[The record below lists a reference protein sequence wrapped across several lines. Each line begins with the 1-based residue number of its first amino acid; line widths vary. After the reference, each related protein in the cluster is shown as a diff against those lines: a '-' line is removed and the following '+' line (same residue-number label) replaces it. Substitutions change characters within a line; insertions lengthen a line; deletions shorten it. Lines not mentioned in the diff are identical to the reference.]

1 MNSEFLK
8 TVQKFLGIISFFAA
22 VVLIGLYFLF
32 SYLLSNDPFLW
43 SKTFYSLGKD
53 VSNAL
58 IPTLIILSVSLLLLK
73 SLTDFFENQRDEK
86 LIDDIARRTLDEV
99 KPYFNNDWK
108 TQDFFKNK
116 NWKLLFQNH
125 KKVTVVTHY
134 FDSWISSHSKT
145 LEAFLKKGGELE
157 FILPDENNTEH
168 LKIIASRFNK
178 SPMDIKTK
186 INNCKTK
193 LDGIHKKVNRKGTI
207 KIIHS
212 SKFHWNFFMLFDEKL
227 LIISPYEGD
236 VDVSSDSPALEF
248 SLTKND
254 QVKTWILKEI
264 QSLRP

>member
-1 MNSEFLK
+1 MNSDFLK

-134 FDSWISSHSKT
+134 FDSWISSHSKI

-157 FILPDENNTEH
+157 FILPDENNNEH
-168 LKIIASRFNK
+168 LKIIASRFNE
-178 SPMDIKTK
+178 SENHIKDK
-186 INNCKTK
+186 INQCKTK
-193 LDGIHKKVNRKGTI
+193 LNGIHIKANRKGKVTVI
-207 KIIHS
+207 NS
-212 SKFHWNFFMLFDEKL
+212 TKFHWNFFMLFDEKIF
-227 LIISPYEGD
+227 IISPYEGN
-236 VDVSSDSPALEF
+236 VEVSSDSPALEF

-254 QVKTWILKEI
+254 QVKIWILKEI
-264 QSLRP
+264 ESLRS

>member
-8 TVQKFLGIISFFAA
+8 TVQKFLGIISFITAII
-22 VVLIGLYFLF
+22 LIGLYFFF
-32 SYLLSNDPFLW
+32 SYLLSSDPFSW

-125 KKVTVVTHY
+125 KKSYHC
-134 FDSWISSHSKT
+134 D
-145 LEAFLKKGGELE
+145 
-157 FILPDENNTEH
+157 P
-168 LKIIASRFNK
+168 
-178 SPMDIKTK
+178 
-186 INNCKTK
+186 
-193 LDGIHKKVNRKGTI
+193 
-207 KIIHS
+207 
-212 SKFHWNFFMLFDEKL
+212 LF
-227 LIISPYEGD
+227 
-236 VDVSSDSPALEF
+236 
-248 SLTKND
+248 
-254 QVKTWILKEI
+254 
-264 QSLRP
+264 